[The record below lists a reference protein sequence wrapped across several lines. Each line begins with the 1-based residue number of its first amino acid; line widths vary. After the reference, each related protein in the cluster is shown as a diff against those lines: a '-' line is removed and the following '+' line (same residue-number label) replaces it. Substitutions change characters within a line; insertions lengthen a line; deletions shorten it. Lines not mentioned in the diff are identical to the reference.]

1 MPGVFLVRRLLA
13 ARGASGI
20 AAIAAGPG
28 VFFVKRRF
36 AARGTSGVELLLA
49 AAGAA
54 AAAG

>member
-1 MPGVFLVRRLLA
+1 VRRRLA

-20 AAIAAGPG
+20 AAIDAGPG

-49 AAGAA
+49 AAGVA